1 MLGIFWNPNI
11 MYVSCSILNVNF
23 SQLMISPVYESD
35 ESYKSIWEKRKVCE
49 QASSVMIHFRLVDA
63 ELSELNFITLYV
75 PEVLHMRPFVALLTL
90 CHILSVIICKI
101 IC

>member
-35 ESYKSIWEKRKVCE
+35 ESYKSIWEKGKSANRR
-49 QASSVMIHFRLVDA
+49 HL
-63 ELSELNFITLYV
+63 
-75 PEVLHMRPFVALLTL
+75 
-90 CHILSVIICKI
+90 
-101 IC
+101 